1 MTRKAKP
8 PVSLYSALADATRC
22 RIIEILTA
30 GPVPVH
36 KLAEAFT
43 VSRPAISRHL
53 RVLKTAGLVVEV
65 KKGRENLY
73 TLRAEKLTRA
83 VEWIDALRSAGA
95 QESAKPAKAK
105 PAKRAQ
111 APVSDISITTEAV
124 SPLGS
129 APSTVADAELRA
141 PVDNVPTTV
150 VVAPDAVPSETER
163 RSGKLRPAR
172 AKAPEPEIQQMG
184 FEF

>member
-1 MTRKAKP
+1 MSRKAKP

-83 VEWIDALRSAGA
+83 VEWIDALQGEAKA
-95 QESAKPAKAK
+95 KLTKPAKARTAMVERE
-105 PAKRAQ
+105 PVDDVSTTAKI
-111 APVSDISITTEAV
+111 VSAER
-124 SPLGS
+124 S
-129 APSTVADAELRA
+129 APSPVIDAEPSA
-141 PVDNVPTTV
+141 PADIVPTIAEPV
-150 VVAPDAVPSETER
+150 VVAAHPEPKSAKS
-163 RSGKLRPAR
+163 RPVR